1 MADIVNAELVDAAER
16 LAKGSAAA
24 RQWVREVRATSVS
37 VDNEALS
44 LTGATRR
51 AENIARKVRGAAGRR
66 NCVGVFG
73 PSQAGKSYLVSA
85 LARQP
90 GGALTAD
97 FAGRRHDFLREIN
110 PPGDR
115 ESTGLVTRFTLQ
127 PSGSGNP
134 EYPVSLRLLSETDLV
149 KILANSFFS
158 DFDQNN
164 AKLKLAGGEEVRR
177 AVEKARGRVK
187 SQATAAHLDE
197 IELFDL
203 GEYFRQYFANQAA
216 TLGAAGYW
224 EQLIEL
230 AARLSLPDR
239 AELFGVLWN
248 GLSDFTELFVRLAE
262 GLERLHHAPEA
273 NVEIGALIP
282 REANGEPRSIIDV
295 AILKRLG
302 TDADT
307 TDLLKVVPLS
317 PKGAA
322 APVSMPRALLTALVA
337 ELRIVMTEKPWDF
350 FEHTDLLDF
359 PGARG
364 RLKLIDLPAESGDRV
379 RQLRELLLR
388 GKVAYL
394 FQRFTEEREL
404 TSMLLCMPPSVQE
417 VKDLPAMVREWIM
430 VTHGNREARAKVANA
445 LFLVLTKFDLDFI
458 EKGGET
464 SESRRGKWDRR
475 LNASFLDLY
484 GASDWPHDWNG
495 KPFANTFFLRNPGM
509 KQEHIIAYES
519 IEKNPD
525 GSERL
530 VERGPAPGKA
540 ALLSELRGAFVD
552 SPLAAKHFS
561 DLPMAWD
568 AAFRPN
574 DGGVAFL
581 VEKLSQVLKPGLK
594 AHQIAERLAEEVVTL
609 DGKLRRFY
617 LGDDEDTRQKREQE
631 LMALRRSLFND
642 SARDGFRN
650 FFKLMGAFSLGIP
663 EAREVVLNV
672 AALRIDTLAPAGA
685 AESAEPDPWANE
697 AGPTAG
703 RRKLDRAAVFARE
716 IMNAWTDKLR
726 TLSQNEEAVRN
737 LGFDGRTMDDV
748 ANELIVGATRQG
760 LAERIAADVR
770 ARLQTANVRWDDS
783 TVADRA
789 ATMAAMAIDDYVAY
803 LGFVYMPEGER
814 PGFPEPPRQ
823 PERPIFPRPPA
834 NAGAPVVEPQRSA
847 LERQMFLDW
856 GVALRQLGVDN
867 VGFSGGREISTEQNR
882 QLSVILQTIAVR
894 PLLADYLA

>member
-1 MADIVNAELVDAAER
+1 MADIVNTELVEAAER
-16 LAKGSAAA
+16 LAKGASAA
-24 RQWVREVRATSVS
+24 RQWVREVRAASVS
-37 VDNEALS
+37 VDNEASS

-51 AENIARKVRGAAGRR
+51 AENIARKVKGAAGRR

-85 LARQP
+85 LARRP

-97 FAGRRHDFLREIN
+97 FSGRHHDFLREIN

-127 PSGSGNP
+127 PGNAGNP

-164 AKLKLAGGEEVRR
+164 ATLKLAGGEEVRR

-187 SQATAAHLDE
+187 SQAAAHLDE
-197 IELFDL
+197 IEMFDL

-230 AARLSLPDR
+230 APRLSLQDR

-248 GLSDFTELFVRLAE
+248 GLADFTELFVRLAE
-262 GLERLHHAPEA
+262 GLERLGQAPEA

-282 REANGEPRSIIDV
+282 REAGGQPRSIIDV
-295 AILKRLG
+295 AILAQLG
-302 TDADT
+302 TSEDVS
-307 TDLLKVVPLS
+307 DLLKVVPLS
-317 PKGAA
+317 GKGPG

-337 ELRIVMTEKPWDF
+337 ELRIVMTEKPWGF

-364 RLKLIDLPAESGDRV
+364 RLKLIDLPADADDRT

-430 VTHGNREARAKVANA
+430 VTHGNREARSKIANA

-509 KQEHIIAYES
+509 KQEHIIEYES
-519 IEKNPD
+519 VEKNPD

-530 VERGPAPGKA
+530 VEHGPAPAKT
-540 ALLSELRGAFVD
+540 ALLAEHRAAFLD
-552 SPLAAKHFS
+552 SPLSAKHFS
-561 DLPMAWD
+561 DMSTAWD

-574 DGGVAFL
+574 DGGVSYL
-581 VEKLSQVLKPGLK
+581 VERLTQVLKPGLK
-594 AHQIAERLAEEVVTL
+594 AHQIAERLSEEVSTL

-617 LGDDEDTRQKREQE
+617 LGEDEDTRQKREQE
-631 LMALRRSLFND
+631 LMAIRRTLFND
-642 SARDGFRN
+642 SAKDGFRN
-650 FFKLMGAFSLGIP
+650 FFQLLGAFSLAVP

-672 AALRIDTLAPAGA
+672 AALRIDALNPAGA
-685 AESAEPDPWANE
+685 AETAEPDPWAND
-697 AGPTAG
+697 AAAAPK
-703 RRKLDRAAVFARE
+703 RRLDRAAVFARE
-716 IMNAWTDKLR
+716 IMNAWTEKLR
-726 TLSQNEEAVRN
+726 TLSQNEEAMRN
-737 LGFDGRTMDDV
+737 MGFEGRLIDDV

-760 LAERIAADVR
+760 VADRIANDVR
-770 ARLQTANVRWDDS
+770 ARLQTANVRWDDG

-789 ATMAAMAIDDYVAY
+789 ATMASMAIDDYVAY
-803 LGFVYMPEGER
+803 LGFVSKPEGER
-814 PGFPEPPRQ
+814 PGFPEPPRP
-823 PERPIFPRPPA
+823 PERPIFPRPPSA
-834 NAGAPVVEPQRSA
+834 AAGTPAVEPQRSL

-856 GVALRQLGVDN
+856 GVALRQLGIDN
-867 VGFSGGREISTEQNR
+867 VGFSGGREISAEQNKR
-882 QLSVILQTIAVR
+882 LSAILQIIAVK
-894 PLLADYLA
+894 PLLAEYLA

>member
-1 MADIVNAELVDAAER
+1 MADIVNAELVEAAER

-51 AENIARKVRGAAGRR
+51 GENIARKVRGAAGRR

-85 LARQP
+85 LARRP

-127 PSGSGNP
+127 PSGVGNP

-164 AKLKLAGGEEVRR
+164 AQLKLAGGEEVRR

-187 SQATAAHLDE
+187 THVAAHLDE

-230 AARLSLPDR
+230 AARLSLQDR

-248 GLSDFTELFVRLAE
+248 GLADFTELFIRLAE

-282 REANGEPRSIIDV
+282 REANGQPRSIIDV
-295 AILKRLG
+295 AILGQLG
-302 TDADT
+302 TQADEA
-307 TDLLKVVPLS
+307 DQLKVVPLS
-317 PKGAA
+317 AKGAG
-322 APVSMPRALLTALVA
+322 APVSIPRALLTALVA

-364 RLKLIDLPAESGDRV
+364 RLKLIDLPADAGDRE

-417 VKDLPAMVREWIM
+417 VKDLPAMIREWIM
-430 VTHGNREARAKVANA
+430 VTHGNREARSKVANA

-464 SESRRGKWDRR
+464 SESRKGKWDRR

-509 KQEHIIAYES
+509 KQEHIIEYES
-519 IEKNPD
+519 IEKNSD

-530 VERGPAPGKA
+530 VERGPAPAKA
-540 ALLSELRGAFVD
+540 PLLAELRGAFLE
-552 SPLAAKHFS
+552 SPLSGMHFT
-561 DLPMAWD
+561 DLATAWD

-574 DGGVAFL
+574 DGGVSYL
-581 VEKLSQVLKPGLK
+581 VERLSHVLKPGLK

-631 LMALRRSLFND
+631 LMGLRRILFND
-642 SARDGFRN
+642 SAREGFHN
-650 FFKLMGAFSLGIP
+650 FFRLLGAFSLGIP

-672 AALRIDTLAPAGA
+672 AALRIDALAPAGGA
-685 AESAEPDPWANE
+685 DAAEPDPWANE
-697 AGPTAG
+697 AGSSAP

-737 LGFDGRTMDDV
+737 LGFEARVIDDL
-748 ANELIVGATRQG
+748 ANELIIGAARHG
-760 LAERIAADVR
+760 LVERIAGDVR
-770 ARLQTANVRWDDS
+770 ARLQTASVRWDDS

-803 LGFVYMPEGER
+803 LGFVSKPEGER

-823 PERPIFPRPPA
+823 AERPIFPRPA
-834 NAGAPVVEPQRSA
+834 SVAGIPVVAPQRSA
-847 LERQMFLDW
+847 LERDMFLDW

-867 VGFSGGREISTEQNR
+867 VGFSGGREISPEQNR
-882 QLSVILQTIAVR
+882 RLSVILQTIAVR

>member
-1 MADIVNAELVDAAER
+1 MAEIVNAELVEAAER

-85 LARQP
+85 LARRP
-90 GGALTAD
+90 GGSLTAD

-127 PSGSGNP
+127 AGGADNSD
-134 EYPVSLRLLSETDLV
+134 YPVSLRLLSETDLV

-164 AKLKLAGGEEVRR
+164 AKVKLAAGDEVRK
-177 AVEKARGRVK
+177 AVEKARGRIK
-187 SQATAAHLDE
+187 AQAPAPHLDE
-197 IELFDL
+197 IEMFDL

-216 TLGAAGYW
+216 TLGSAGYW

-230 AARLSLPDR
+230 VPRLALQDR
-239 AELFGVLWN
+239 AELFSVLWN
-248 GLSDFTELFVRLAE
+248 GLPDFTTLFAQLVE
-262 GLERLHHAPEA
+262 GLERLRHAPEA
-273 NVEIGALIP
+273 RVEIGALIP
-282 REANGEPRSIIDV
+282 REANGQPRSIIDV
-295 AILKRLG
+295 AILGQLG
-302 TDADT
+302 TPADT
-307 TDLLKVVPLS
+307 ADLLQVVPLT
-317 PKGAA
+317 PKGQGTA
-322 APVSMPRALLTALVA
+322 VGIPRALLTALVA

-364 RLKLIDLPAESGDRV
+364 RLKLIELPAEGTERV
-379 RQLRELLLR
+379 QQVRELLLR

-404 TSMLLCMPPSVQE
+404 TSMLLCMPPSTQE
-417 VKDLPAMVREWIM
+417 VKDLPAMIREWIM

-445 LFLVLTKFDLDFI
+445 LFLVLTKFDMDFI

-475 LNASFLDLY
+475 LSASFLDLY
-484 GASDWPHDWNG
+484 GTSDWPHDWDG

-509 KQEHIIAYES
+509 KQEHIIEYAS
-519 IEKNPD
+519 VEKNPD

-530 VERGPAPGKA
+530 VERGSAPAKA
-540 ALLSELRGAFVD
+540 ALLAEHRAAFLD
-552 SPLAAKHFS
+552 SPLSAKHFT
-561 DLPMAWD
+561 DMAAAWD
-568 AAFRPN
+568 AAFKPN
-574 DGGVAFL
+574 DGGVSYL
-581 VEKLSQVLKPGLK
+581 VERLGRVLKPGLK

-631 LMALRRSLFND
+631 LLALRRTLFD
-642 SARDGFRN
+642 ASARDGFRN
-650 FFKLMGAFSLGIP
+650 FFQLLNGFSLGIP

-672 AALRIDTLAPAGA
+672 AALRIDALAPDGA
-685 AESAEPDPWANE
+685 AGSAEPDPWANAE
-697 AGPTAG
+697 SGEPP
-703 RRKLDRAAVFARE
+703 RRRLDRASVFARE

-726 TLSQNEEAVRN
+726 TLSQNEVAVRN
-737 LGFDGRTMDDV
+737 LGFEARLIDDM
-748 ANELIVGATRQG
+748 ANELIIGATRMG
-760 LAERIAADVR
+760 VADRIAGEVR
-770 ARLQTANVRWDDS
+770 ARLQTANVRWDES

-789 ATMAAMAIDDYVAY
+789 ATMAATAIDDYVAY
-803 LGFVYMPEGER
+803 LGFIAKAEAER

-823 PERPIFPRPPA
+823 PERPIFARPPA
-834 NAGAPVVEPQRSA
+834 VAGIPVLEPQRAA
-847 LERQMFLDW
+847 LERQFFLDW
-856 GVALRQLGVDN
+856 GVALRQLGLDN
-867 VGFSGGREISTEQNR
+867 VGFSGGREISPEQNR
-882 QLSVILQTIAVR
+882 RLSVILQTVSVR
-894 PLLADYLA
+894 PMLAGYLA

>member
-1 MADIVNAELVDAAER
+1 MAEIVNAELVEAAQR

-37 VDNEALS
+37 VDNEASS

-85 LARQP
+85 LARRP
-90 GGALTAD
+90 KGALTAD

-127 PSGSGNP
+127 PAGAGDP

-164 AKLKLAGGEEVRR
+164 AKLKPASGDEVRR
-177 AVEKARGRVK
+177 TVEKARTRVNA
-187 SQATAAHLDE
+187 QVTAVHLDE

-216 TLGAAGYW
+216 TLDAAGYW
-224 EQLIEL
+224 EQVIEL
-230 AARLSLPDR
+230 APRLSVQDR

-248 GLSDFTELFVRLAE
+248 SLSDFTTLLVRLVE
-262 GLERLHHAPEA
+262 GLERLRHAPEA
-273 NVEIGALIP
+273 SVEIGALIP
-282 REANGEPRSIIDV
+282 REANGQPRSIIDV
-295 AILKRLG
+295 AILGQLG
-302 TDADT
+302 TPADEA
-307 TDLLKVVPLS
+307 DLLKVLP
-317 PKGAA
+317 PGGKGG
-322 APVSMPRALLTALVA
+322 PVSVPRALLTALVA

-350 FEHTDLLDF
+350 FDHTDLLDF

-364 RLKLIDLPAESGDRV
+364 RLKLIDLPADPGDRE

-417 VKDLPAMVREWIM
+417 VKDLPAMIREWIM

-445 LFLVLTKFDLDFI
+445 LFLVLTKFDMDFV

-464 SESRRGKWDRR
+464 AESRRGKWDRR

-484 GASDWPHDWNG
+484 GGSDWPHDWDG

-509 KQEHIIAYES
+509 KQEHIIEYER

-530 VERGPAPGKA
+530 IERGPAPAKA
-540 ALLSELRGAFVD
+540 ALLAEHRAAFLD
-552 SPLAAKHFS
+552 SPLSARHFT
-561 DLPMAWD
+561 DMAVAWD

-574 DGGVAFL
+574 DGGVSYL
-581 VEKLSQVLKPGLK
+581 VERLGQVLKPKLK
-594 AHQIAERLAEEVVTL
+594 AHQIAERLGEEVATL

-631 LMALRRSLFND
+631 LMGLRRTLFND
-642 SARDGFRN
+642 SARDGFHN
-650 FFKLMGAFSLGIP
+650 FFKLLGAFSLGIP

-672 AALRIDTLAPAGA
+672 AALRVDAMAHA
-685 AESAEPDPWANE
+685 ATAHAAEPDPWANE
-697 AGPTAG
+697 SPTMP
-703 RRKLDRAAVFARE
+703 RRGLDRAAVFARE
-716 IMNAWTDKLR
+716 IMNAWTGKLR
-726 TLSQNEEAVRN
+726 VLSQNEEAIRN
-737 LGFDGRTMDDV
+737 LGFKARVIDDV
-748 ANELIVGATRQG
+748 ANELIVGATRLG
-760 LAERIAADVR
+760 LSDRIAEEVR
-770 ARLQTANVRWDDS
+770 ARLQTANVRWDES

-789 ATMAAMAIDDYVAY
+789 ATMAAMVIDDYVAY
-803 LGFVYMPEGER
+803 LGFVSEPEDKR

-823 PERPIFPRPPA
+823 PEHPIFARPA
-834 NAGAPVVEPQRSA
+834 DIAGIPVVEPQRSA
-847 LERQMFLDW
+847 LERQIFLEW
-856 GVALRQLGVDN
+856 GVALRHLGVDN
-867 VGFSGGREISTEQNR
+867 VGFSGGREISPEQNKR
-882 QLSVILQTIAVR
+882 LSVILQMIAVK

>member
-1 MADIVNAELVDAAER
+1 MADIVNAELVEAAER
-16 LAKGSAAA
+16 LAKGGAAA
-24 RQWVREVRATSVS
+24 RQWVREVRTTSVS

-85 LARQP
+85 LARRP

-127 PSGSGNP
+127 PSSAGNP
-134 EYPVSLRLLSETDLV
+134 EYPVSLRLLSEIDLV

-164 AKLKLAGGEEVRR
+164 AQLKLAGGEEVRR

-187 SQATAAHLDE
+187 PQAAAHLDE

-230 AARLSLPDR
+230 AARLSLQDR

-248 GLSDFTELFVRLAE
+248 GLPDFTELFVRLAE
-262 GLERLHHAPEA
+262 GLEQLHHAPEA

-282 REANGEPRSIIDV
+282 REANGQPRSIIDV
-295 AILKRLG
+295 AILKQLG
-302 TDADT
+302 TEADAA
-307 TDLLKVVPLS
+307 DLLKVVPLTS
-317 PKGAA
+317 KGAG
-322 APVSMPRALLTALVA
+322 APVSLPRALLTALVA

-364 RLKLIDLPAESGDRV
+364 RLKLIDLPVDAGDRG
-379 RQLRELLLR
+379 RQLHELLLR

-430 VTHGNREARAKVANA
+430 VTHGNREARSKVANA

-509 KQEHIIAYES
+509 KQEHIIEYES

-530 VERGPAPGKA
+530 VERGAAPAKA

-552 SPLAAKHFS
+552 SPLAAMHFN
-561 DLPMAWD
+561 DLPTAWD

-574 DGGVAFL
+574 DGGVSYL

-642 SARDGFRN
+642 SARDGFHN
-650 FFKLMGAFSLGIP
+650 FFKLLGAFSLGVP

-672 AALRIDTLAPAGA
+672 AALRIDALAPAGA
-685 AESAEPDPWANE
+685 TEKVEPDPWANE
-697 AGPTAG
+697 AGSTAP

-726 TLSQNEEAVRN
+726 TLSQNEEATRN
-737 LGFDGRTMDDV
+737 LGFEGRVIDDV

-760 LAERIAADVR
+760 VAERIAGDVR
-770 ARLQTANVRWDDS
+770 ARLQTANVRWDDG

-803 LGFVYMPEGER
+803 LGFILRPEGER

-823 PERPIFPRPPA
+823 PERPIFPRPPSA
-834 NAGAPVVEPQRSA
+834 NGIPVVEPQRSA

-856 GVALRQLGVDN
+856 GVALRQLGIDN
-867 VGFSGGREISTEQNR
+867 VGFSGGREISPEQNR
-882 QLSVILQTIAVR
+882 RLSAILQTIAVR